1 MHTMTF
7 KRLLEKM
14 GFTHISG
21 WVKSSDAPAIKKK
34 IAGASA
40 EVNRIRNS
48 ESVEDDD

>member
-21 WVKSSDAPAIKKK
+21 WVKSSDAPAIRRK
-34 IAGASA
+34 IEAAKA
-40 EVNRIRNS
+40 D
-48 ESVEDDD
+48 VEKAKGGEE